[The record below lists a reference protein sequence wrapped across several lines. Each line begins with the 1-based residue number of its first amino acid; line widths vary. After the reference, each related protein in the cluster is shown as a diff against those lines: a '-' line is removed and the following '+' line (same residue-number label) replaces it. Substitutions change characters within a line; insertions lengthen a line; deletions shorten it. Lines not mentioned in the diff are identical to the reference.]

1 MYSWTQKCIPS
12 IIYGNE
18 LSTFQI
24 ARKSLSNQASKKI
37 SLQMYKKKKKCL
49 QQKDCDHK
57 GFHMSLKHSVLD
69 TKGNMPTTLR
79 SKTSPYSCKLSLTKK
94 ETTPQRKSTSQS
106 MEIVGSKL
114 IRNAPLWH
122 FPVVVFIICWHR
134 LLLRSSSSISWW
146 WESWPWPS
154 EKRWKYSFIYWTIT
168 LLSW

>member
-1 MYSWTQKCIPS
+1 MGMNYPPFRLQRSPYQTKPQRKFLCKCI
-12 IIYGNE
+12 
-18 LSTFQI
+18 
-24 ARKSLSNQASKKI
+24 
-37 SLQMYKKKKKCL
+37 KKKKKCL

-79 SKTSPYSCKLSLTKK
+79 SKTSPYSCKLSLTEK

-146 WESWPWPS
+146 WESGPWPS

>member
-24 ARKSLSNQASKKI
+24 AKKSLSNQASKKI
-37 SLQMYKKKKKCL
+37 SLQMYKKKNAYNRKTVTI
-49 QQKDCDHK
+49 KD
-57 GFHMSLKHSVLD
+57 STWAWNSVLD